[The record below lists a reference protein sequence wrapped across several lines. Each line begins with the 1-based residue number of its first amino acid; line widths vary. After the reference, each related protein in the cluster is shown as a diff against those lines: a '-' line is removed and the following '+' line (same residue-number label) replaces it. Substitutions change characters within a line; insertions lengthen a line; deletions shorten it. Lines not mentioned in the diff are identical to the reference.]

1 MVNRFAI
8 PLKVQIQRKIF
19 WSWFFLLY
27 RASFFYFNFLKM
39 HSVCLHIVVTYIK
52 SNLNPFCSLIKKLK
66 SSYAFT
72 FASFSLS
79 SCVVCLTSVINFR
92 TFRRN
97 LTTNKSLFSPYLIF
111 SEKKGQYKF
120 HDLHCLHFVGI
131 ICLCLL

>member
-1 MVNRFAI
+1 MQFHSKFKYNGKYFDRDF
-8 PLKVQIQRKIF
+8 
-19 WSWFFLLY
+19 
-27 RASFFYFNFLKM
+27 FFYIDQVFFNFNFLKM

-120 HDLHCLHFVGI
+120 HDLHCLHFGGI

>member
-1 MVNRFAI
+1 MIV
-8 PLKVQIQRKIF
+8 IF
-19 WSWFFLLY
+19 SFISTKFF
-27 RASFFYFNFLKM
+27 FNFNFLKM
-39 HSVCLHIVVTYIK
+39 HSVCLHIVVTYKLNK
-52 SNLNPFCSLIKKLK
+52 SNLNPFCLFNKKKLK

-120 HDLHCLHFVGI
+120 HDLHCLHFGGI